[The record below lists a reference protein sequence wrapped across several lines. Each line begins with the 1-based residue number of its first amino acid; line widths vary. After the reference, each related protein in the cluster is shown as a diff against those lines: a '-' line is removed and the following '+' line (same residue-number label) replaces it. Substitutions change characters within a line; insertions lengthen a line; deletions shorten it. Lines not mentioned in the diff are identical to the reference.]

1 MPERPA
7 SRRKGSKPSASPW
20 TFVIGLATGAVIVAA
35 IFLLRPSPTAPTPQT
50 AATGPATERA
60 AGPMP
65 VEVTPVSPA
74 EIARVER
81 ISASETRRMLDA
93 GEAIIIDVR
102 DVHAFVDGHI
112 PGALQIPLEYVPSQ
126 IPWFPRD
133 RKIITYCA

>member
-1 MPERPA
+1 MA
-7 SRRKGSKPSASPW
+7 KKSTSRKGDSKQSTSPW
-20 TFVIGLATGAVIVAA
+20 TFVIGLATGAVVVAA
-35 IFLLRPSPTAPTPQT
+35 IFLLRPSPTTPSDQT
-50 AATGPATERA
+50 APPAPAAERSVA
-60 AGPMP
+60 MP
-65 VEVTPVSPA
+65 VDVTPVSPA

-102 DVHAFVDGHI
+102 DVHSFVDGHI

>member
-1 MPERPA
+1 MSKK
-7 SRRKGSKPSASPW
+7 SRKSDSKQTASPW
-20 TFVIGLATGAVIVAA
+20 TFVIGLATGAVVVAA
-35 IFLLRPSPTAPTPQT
+35 IFLLRPSPTIPTDQT
-50 AATGPATERA
+50 AAPASAAERSVA
-60 AGPMP
+60 MP

-81 ISASETRRMLDA
+81 ISASETRRLLEADQ
-93 GEAIIIDVR
+93 AIIIDVR
-102 DVHAFVDGHI
+102 DVHSFVDGHI